1 MNWYR
6 SSGAGTILR
15 VHAQPGAKRTEVAG
29 LHGDCI
35 KIRLASP
42 PVDGKANAC
51 LVGFLAGCFAVR
63 KSQVQ
68 ITQGLAARHK
78 TVRVDGSSLSP
89 EILLNSVNSQSLKS

>member
-1 MNWYR
+1 MKWYR
-6 SSGAGTILR
+6 TSGAGTILQ

-42 PVDGKANAC
+42 PVNGEANEC

-68 ITQGLAARHK
+68 ITQGLAVRRK
-78 TVRVDGSSLSP
+78 TVRVDGSALSP
-89 EILLNSVNSQSLKS
+89 EILLNPVSR